1 MTFWCSET
9 SSTFMAGLNTF
20 FPAQFWPVPAEENRL
35 YPFAVSQSYSAE
47 QPADALA
54 LPAPCCSPFAC
65 CSASHCSWAGAFLP
79 HVLRICNAFE
89 LVGHLA
95 FALPLWLHGRRSP
108 WIPWSASRLHP
119 GATLSFAHAEGAV
132 TATVVHI
139 ATVSRPAHTPF
150 VIVRTRS
157 PIHPLLHTA
166 NNSQVIWV
174 STAYCRGN
182 TRPHQGC
189 TNIRSMYQYL
199 AYRN

>member
-1 MTFWCSET
+1 
-9 SSTFMAGLNTF
+9 MAGLNTF

-65 CSASHCSWAGAFLP
+65 CSASHCSWAAPSCHMCSGF
-79 HVLRICNAFE
+79 VM
-89 LVGHLA
+89 
-95 FALPLWLHGRRSP
+95 PLSSSGISP
-108 WIPWSASRLHP
+108 SPCHCGCTSAVSVDSMVCVAAAS